1 MENKADFSKL
11 KEKVENYLIEEIEID
26 ESMVKN
32 PDTKL
37 EDMDIDSIDM
47 AELAIQLQEE
57 FDIVLENDP
66 KLQELVT
73 IGDVIEYFKTKLN

>member
-1 MENKADFSKL
+1 MENKDDFSKL

>member
-1 MENKADFSKL
+1 MENKKDFSKL
-11 KEKVENYLIEEIEID
+11 KEKVENYLIDEIEID

-47 AELAIQLQEE
+47 AELAIRLQEE